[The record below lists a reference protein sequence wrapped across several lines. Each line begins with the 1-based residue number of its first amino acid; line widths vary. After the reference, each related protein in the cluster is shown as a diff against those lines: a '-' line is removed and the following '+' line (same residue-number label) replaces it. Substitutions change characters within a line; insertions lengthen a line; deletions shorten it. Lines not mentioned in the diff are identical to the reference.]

1 MKHRNWFWGLF
12 LVAAAVVILVSQTVT
27 FAVVGFWSI
36 LATVLLA
43 AVFISSLTSFNFFGI
58 FISAGLLYTI
68 YQSPLHWPFI
78 NVWILLLVAV
88 LASIGC
94 EMIFHPHKNGWC
106 NDWYGSCKEF
116 SNDESSENLDGD
128 DIIAHNNF
136 CGTCKYLHSDSLR
149 KARFSSSFGQ
159 MSVYFDQVTLSPEGA
174 EAYVQSSFGKI
185 TFYIPAGWR
194 VDENMHTSFG
204 TVTDLMN
211 NRSVAPDA
219 PVLHIKG
226 EVSFGELEIHPI

>member
-58 FISAGLLYTI
+58 FISVGLLYRI
-68 YQSPLHWPFI
+68 FESPLHWPFVNI
-78 NVWILLLVAV
+78 WILLLVAV
-88 LASIGC
+88 LAAIGC
-94 EMIFHPHKNGWC
+94 EMIFHPHRTGWC
-106 NDWYGSCKEF
+106 NEWHGSCKDNGEYR
-116 SNDESSENLDGD
+116 ENLEGD
-128 DIIAHNNF
+128 DVCAKNDF
-136 CGTCKYLHSDSLR
+136 CESCKYLHSASLK
-149 KARFSSSFGQ
+149 KAHFSSSFGK

-174 EAYVQSSFGKI
+174 EVYTQTSFGKI
-185 TFYIPAGWR
+185 TLYIPAGWR
-194 VDENMHTSFG
+194 VDESVHTSFG
-204 TVTDLMN
+204 SVTDLMN
-211 NRSVAPDA
+211 SRPVAPDA

-226 EVSFGELEIHPI
+226 EVSFGDLEIHPI